1 MLEEIGAARAVRGSC
16 GDVSVLQLP
25 AFQHFTQTFH
35 IKPLGRLR
43 AAVLAVP
50 VAPRS
55 ASSSVR
61 FSHSFL
67 GIQSCQKREEWEGG
81 GRGDAQSLMEKPPKN
96 GSSSSAGRICW
107 LVSVMELQVLGDV
120 FCSRRKK

>member
-1 MLEEIGAARAVRGSC
+1 MLEEIGAARAVRGSR

-25 AFQHFTQTFH
+25 AFQHFTQTLH
-35 IKPLGRLR
+35 IKPLVRLR

-55 ASSSVR
+55 ASSSVG
-61 FSHSFL
+61 FSHSFW
-67 GIQSCQKREEWEGG
+67 GIQSCQQRKEWEGG

-107 LVSVMELQVLGDV
+107 LVSVMEIGVLGDV